1 MTVPVGIANARLA
14 GLPPEHGLYA
24 GILPLVV
31 YAVLGTSP
39 RLMVG
44 TSR

>member
-14 GLPPEHGLYA
+14 GLPPQHGLYA